1 MTSIVTL
8 AFLHHAVAFL
18 LVAVVTV
25 ELVLMRELTLT
36 TARSLVRMDA
46 VYGVAALAILVI
58 GFLRVFYT
66 EKGSAYYFHS
76 IPFILKI
83 ALFAIAGLLS
93 IYPTKQYLSWRKS
106 LKENR
111 VPAVDDRVRRKIRMI
126 LHIELTLLFLM
137 MLCAAMM
144 ARGVGVFS

>member
-1 MTSIVTL
+1 MTSIVAL
-8 AFLHHAVAFL
+8 AFLHHATAFL
-18 LVAVVTV
+18 LVAVVTA

-46 VYGVAALAILVI
+46 VYGVAALLILVI

-66 EKGSAYYFHS
+66 EKGSAYYLHS
-76 IPFILKI
+76 IPFIAKI
-83 ALFAIAGLLS
+83 ALFAIVGLLS
-93 IYPTKQYLSWRKS
+93 IYPTRQFLSWRKS

-111 VPAVDDRVRRKIRMI
+111 VPDVDDRVRRRIRMT

-144 ARGVGVFS
+144 ARGIGVFS